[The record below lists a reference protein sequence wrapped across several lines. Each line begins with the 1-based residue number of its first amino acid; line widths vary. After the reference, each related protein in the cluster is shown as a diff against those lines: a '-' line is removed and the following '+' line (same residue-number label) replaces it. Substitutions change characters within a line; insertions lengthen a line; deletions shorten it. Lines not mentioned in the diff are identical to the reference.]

1 MKLRTLQLS
10 FLLLLAAVAA
20 AGSSGDDQTTQSSS
34 STAASAPA
42 KPTSAPLPGNRES
55 DLAKA
60 VEKQERR
67 HFEMHRF
74 YIPLTQGN
82 LQWLVATVRAKPEEA
97 ALVWKLMRDWD
108 GARWTSVVSGSTRNP
123 S

>member
-1 MKLRTLQLS
+1 MKLRT
-10 FLLLLAAVAA
+10 FLLSSLVLLAAVAA
-20 AGSSGDDQTTQSSS
+20 AAQTPQPSSS
-34 STAASAPA
+34 STSAATAVRSSVNSPSPSQA
-42 KPTSAPLPGNRES
+42 TSRES
-55 DLAKA
+55 ELAKA

-82 LQWLVATVRAKPEEA
+82 LQWLAAMVGAKPEEA

-108 GARWTSVVSGSTRNP
+108 GARWTSVVSGTTRNP